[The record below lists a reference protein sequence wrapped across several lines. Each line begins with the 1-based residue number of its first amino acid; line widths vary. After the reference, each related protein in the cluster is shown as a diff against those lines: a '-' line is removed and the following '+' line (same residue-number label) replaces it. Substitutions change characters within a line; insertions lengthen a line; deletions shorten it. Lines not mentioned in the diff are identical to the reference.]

1 MRLTSRPRNVIALAL
16 ALITLAS
23 GCGLVGGGG
32 GGSYKLIAYFPRA
45 VSLYETSNVRVLG
58 LPSGTV
64 EKIEVIG
71 DRVKVTMS
79 MNKSAPVP
87 QNVHAQIVPQSLI
100 GERYIQLFPAWKE
113 GLPQAESG
121 HEIGKG
127 DAMRTEIVIPVEP
140 DEALAALND
149 FLKSLDP
156 NGLGRL
162 ITNLSDDLQGNGAKL
177 NRALDS
183 ISGLVATFA
192 DKDQQLVS
200 IVDSFDRF
208 TTTLRTRETQLG
220 DIIRTFSTAT
230 QVLADERQNLQRLL
244 ASLASLSENA
254 LDLVVK
260 HSDRLNT
267 DIEILTRLAQSID
280 ANLGAVGQLLDA
292 GPMVASGIIGA
303 YDPVTRSF
311 NLRTQLGPVA
321 ADILNPILNQIG
333 IQLPCI
339 PIDTACTAALAGQSS
354 SQAVPTKVN
363 AATTPI
369 DDLLGLVRAPT
380 ARPAA
385 GPSTG
390 ARVADGAAAF
400 ASFLQDAAASLVGAS

>member
-1 MRLTSRPRNVIALAL
+1 MATNRLRHISAALAI
-16 ALITLAS
+16 AVLAS
-23 GCGLVGGGG
+23 GCGVLGGGG
-32 GGSYKLIAYFPRA
+32 GGSYNLIAYFPRA

-64 EKIEVIG
+64 KKIEVIG

-79 MNKSAPVP
+79 MSKTAPVP
-87 QNVHAQIVPQSLI
+87 QNVKAQIVPQSLI

-113 GLPQAESG
+113 GMPQAENG

-127 DAMRTEIVIPVEP
+127 DAMKTDIVIPVEP

-156 NGLGRL
+156 DGLGRL
-162 ITNLSDDLQGNGAKL
+162 INNLSDDLQGNGAKL

-183 ISGLVATFA
+183 ISGLVSTFA

-208 TTTLRTRETQLG
+208 TTTLRTREAQLG
-220 DIIRTFSTAT
+220 DIIRTFSAAT

-292 GPMVASGIIGA
+292 GPMVASGILAA
-303 YDPVTRSF
+303 YDPATHSF

-321 ADILNPILNQIG
+321 ADLLNPLLG
-333 IQLPCI
+333 QLLPGFHIPCL
-339 PIDTACTAALAGQSS
+339 PIDTACTASIAGQSS
-354 SQAVPTKVN
+354 SSAVTTKI
-363 AATTPI
+363 AKTTTPI
-369 DDLLGLVRAPT
+369 DDLLGLVSAPT
-380 ARPAA
+380 ARPEP

-390 ARVADGAAAF
+390 ARVADGAGAVG
-400 ASFLQDAAASLVGAS
+400 SFLRDAAASLVGAS